1 MTSQALATTPSNV
14 TTLARPAAEGEL
26 TVEDLIA
33 QVRKVQEVMQALM
46 KDGEHY
52 GVIPGTKSKPTLLK
66 PGAEK
71 LCLLFRLDPE
81 YEVMEQTRD
90 GDHLTIMVRCVL
102 FHSPTGQRRGSG
114 LGSCSTRESKYA
126 YRKGDRKCPKCDK
139 ETIRKSKDG
148 GWYCWRKIDGCGATF
163 RDGDQSIEGQSVG
176 RVANPD
182 VPDTY
187 NTVLKMGT
195 KRALIAAVLNVTAA
209 SDIFTQ
215 DLEDLPS
222 AGEEHAPPRQG
233 RTPHSVAES
242 MLDEEPP
249 PQDFWGPPDDNRPF
263 AELEGQLKKLEA
275 AILAA
280 KSYDEALSLRS
291 ELGTKKDPSQ
301 LNKDIQRAAGL
312 TPGARQ
318 TLRGNEYKVLGALW
332 QRCNRQL
339 VNLEAKVKKPDAADS
354 FTDPPDERGEFVE
367 LGDSIPERADPNR
380 DGR

>member
-1 MTSQALATTPSNV
+1 MTQAQALATTPSNV

-139 ETIRKSKDG
+139 ETIRKSKDS

-222 AGEEHAPPRQG
+222 AGEEHAPQASRPTRAG
-233 RTPHSVAES
+233 APSVAEEI
-242 MLDEEPP
+242 MGDEEPE
-249 PQDFWGPPDDNRPF
+249 FHGGPPGVDGPLSF
-263 AELEGQLKKLEA
+263 GSLEKR
-275 AILAA
+275 LADIEKTITYA
-280 KSYDEALSLRS
+280 KSYDDVVRARA
-291 ELGTKKDPSQ
+291 ELGSRGKPSQ
-301 LNKDIQRAAGL
+301 LTRDMQEAGPTRRIL
-312 TPGARQ
+312 SGPEFKAISKIWAR
-318 TLRGNEYKVLGALW
+318 
-332 QRCNRQL
+332 CDRQL
-339 VNLEAKVKKPDAADS
+339 AKLEEKHKPDAVDS
-354 FTDPPDERGEFVE
+354 FTDPPEDEEPP
-367 LGDSIPERADPNR
+367 SPED
-380 DGR
+380 DGRA

>member
-1 MTSQALATTPSNV
+1 MSQALATTPSNV

-71 LCLLFRLDPE
+71 LCLLFRLYPE
-81 YEVMEQTRD
+81 YEIMEQTRD

-222 AGEEHAPPRQG
+222 AGEEHSPQASRPTRAGAP
-233 RTPHSVAES
+233 SVAEEL
-242 MLDEEPP
+242 MDDGEF
-249 PQDFWGPPDDNRPF
+249 QGGPPGVDGPLSYVALEKRLTNLESAIAYARTYDDVVSAR
-263 AELEGQLKKLEA
+263 AELGSGKRGGQSQLLKDMQEAGPTRKLMSGPEYKALNKLWLRCDRQLAKLEE
-275 AILAA
+275 
-280 KSYDEALSLRS
+280 KH
-291 ELGTKKDPSQ
+291 
-301 LNKDIQRAAGL
+301 
-312 TPGARQ
+312 
-318 TLRGNEYKVLGALW
+318 
-332 QRCNRQL
+332 
-339 VNLEAKVKKPDAADS
+339 KPDAADS
-354 FTDPPDERGEFVE
+354 FTDPPEGEFVE